1 LGGPSAASEL
11 SFARFFEQKSHA
23 DTESLK
29 FFMPELFGFTH
40 FVNALLS
47 GVEIKL
53 YGLVGLD
60 GVEAVHRAYKVN
72 AAFALELL
80 VAAGLLLFFF
90 IVRGS
95 LSVERPGSAQ
105 QIAEMVHEGVGGL
118 ADQII
123 GHGYER
129 FQAFVTCIVLFVLL
143 NNLLGLIPGIITPT
157 SRPEVPLGIAALTF
171 LYYNFH
177 GVRVQGPVGY
187 LKHFAGPLPW
197 LAPLMFPIEIVSH
210 LARMMSLTIRLY
222 ANMFASDLLTLV
234 WFSIIPLAVP
244 AVFLGLHFAVSVIQA
259 FVFMLLSMI
268 YLSMAVS
275 HDH

>member
-1 LGGPSAASEL
+1 
-11 SFARFFEQKSHA
+11 
-23 DTESLK
+23 
-29 FFMPELFGFTH
+29 MPELFGFTH
-40 FVNALLS
+40 FVNSLLR

-60 GVEAVHRAYKVN
+60 SVEAAHRAYKIN
-72 AAFALELL
+72 ATLALELL
-80 VAAGLLLFFF
+80 VAAGLLLFFL
-90 IVRGS
+90 IVRS
-95 LSVERPGSAQ
+95 TLSVEKPNSVQ
-105 QIAEMVHEGVGGL
+105 QIAEIIHESVGSL
-118 ADQII
+118 SDQII

-129 FQAFVTCIVLFVLL
+129 FQAFVTCIVLFILL
-143 NNLLGLIPGIITPT
+143 NNFWGLVPGVITPT
-157 SRPEVPLGIAALTF
+157 SRPEVPLGIAVLTF

-187 LKHFAGPLPW
+187 LKQFAGPLPW
-197 LAPLMFPIEIVSH
+197 LAPLMFPIEVVSH

-268 YLSMAVS
+268 YLSMAVA
-275 HDH
+275 HEH